1 MPPAQAPPPFVIGV
15 LGGIASG
22 KSWVA
27 TRLAGSDGLV
37 IDADAIA
44 REVLESE
51 ELRPELSRAFGP
63 SILRAD
69 GLPDREELARRVFAS
84 PAERARLESFTHP
97 RIRARIRGLLE
108 GARAR
113 RVPRVVLD
121 VPLLLENQAAN
132 GLPEE
137 CHELLFVDSDAQ
149 ARARRAAASRGWE
162 PGEVARREAQQLPL
176 EEKRARAHFVIRNR
190 GTLEELE
197 SEVLRYLA
205 HLDPRANR
213 LPHG

>member
-1 MPPAQAPPPFVIGV
+1 VIGV

-27 TRLAGSDGLV
+27 RALTGADGLL

-44 REVLESE
+44 REVLESAE
-51 ELRPELSRAFGP
+51 VRAELEAAFGP
-63 SILRAD
+63 GILRPD
-69 GLPDREELARRVFAS
+69 GGPDRDELARRVFS
-84 PAERARLESFTHP
+84 LPAERARLEAFTHP
-97 RIRARIRGLLE
+97 RIRARIRALLD

-121 VPLLLENQAAN
+121 VPLLLENEAAH
-132 GLPEE
+132 GLAEE
-137 CHELLFVDSDAQ
+137 CHELLFVDSDPLT
-149 ARARRAAASRGWE
+149 RERRAAASRGWE

-190 GTLEELE
+190 GTLDELE
-197 SEVLRYLA
+197 AEVLRYLA
-205 HLDPRANR
+205 HLDPRASR

>member
-1 MPPAQAPPPFVIGV
+1 MPPAPAPPPFVIGV

-27 TRLAGSDGLV
+27 ARLAGADGVL

-51 ELRPELSRAFGP
+51 EVRAELQRAFGP
-63 SILRAD
+63 SILRPD
-69 GLPDREELARRVFAS
+69 GLPDREALARRVFAL

-162 PGEVARREAQQLPL
+162 PEEVARREAQQLPL
-176 EEKRARAHFVIRNR
+176 EDKRARAHFVIRNR

-197 SEVLRYLA
+197 TEVLRYLA
-205 HLDPRANR
+205 HLEPRANR

>member
-1 MPPAQAPPPFVIGV
+1 MPPQAAPPYVIGV

-27 TRLAGSDGLV
+27 AHLAGKQGVL

-44 REVLESE
+44 REVLESPE
-51 ELRPELSRAFGP
+51 VRAELRAAFGAGV
-63 SILRAD
+63 LRPD
-69 GLPDREELARRVFAS
+69 GLPDREALARVVFDS
-84 PAERARLESFTHP
+84 PAERARLEGFTHP
-97 RIRARIRGLLE
+97 RIRARIRALLD

-121 VPLLLENQAAN
+121 VPLLLENEAAH
-132 GLPEE
+132 GLTGE
-137 CHELLFVDSDAQ
+137 CHELLFVDSEPL
-149 ARARRAAASRGWE
+149 ARARRAAASRGWD

-176 EEKRARAHFVIRNR
+176 EEKRARAHFVIRNH
-190 GTLEELE
+190 GSLEELQ
-197 SEVLRYLA
+197 SEFDRYLA
-205 HLDPRANR
+205 QLDLRATR

>member
-1 MPPAQAPPPFVIGV
+1 MPPAQAPPFVIGL

-27 TRLAGSDGLV
+27 RELAGPEGVL

-51 ELRPELSRAFGP
+51 EVRAELQAAFGTG
-63 SILRAD
+63 ILGSD
-69 GLPDREELARRVFAS
+69 GRPDRGELARRVFS
-84 PAERARLESFTHP
+84 NPAERARLEAFTHP
-97 RIRARIRGLLE
+97 RIRARIRALLD

-121 VPLLLENQAAN
+121 VPLLLENEAAH
-132 GLPEE
+132 GLVGE
-137 CHELLFVDSDAQ
+137 CHELLFVDSDPLV
-149 ARARRAAASRGWE
+149 RERRAAASRGWAS
-162 PGEVARREAQQLPL
+162 GEVARREAQQLPL

-190 GTLEELE
+190 GSLDELA
-197 SEVLRYLA
+197 SQVRSYLA
-205 HLDPRANR
+205 RIDARA
-213 LPHG
+213 P

>member
-1 MPPAQAPPPFVIGV
+1 MPPAEVPPFVIGV

-27 TRLAGSDGLV
+27 ARLAGPDGVL

-44 REVLESE
+44 REVLES
-51 ELRPELSRAFGP
+51 PEVRADLAAAFGP
-63 SILRAD
+63 GILLPS
-69 GLPDREELARRVFAS
+69 GLPDREELARRIFRS

-97 RIRARIRGLLE
+97 RIRARIRALLD

-121 VPLLLENQAAN
+121 VPLLLENEAAH
-132 GLPEE
+132 GLCEE
-137 CHELLFVDSDAQ
+137 CHELLFVDSDPP
-149 ARARRAAASRGWE
+149 ARARRAAQARGWD

-176 EEKRARAHFVIRNR
+176 EEKRARAHFVIGNR
-190 GTLEELE
+190 GSLEELE
-197 SEVLRYLA
+197 AQVLDYLA
-205 HLDPRANR
+205 QVPRRADR
-213 LPHG
+213 FPHG

>member
-1 MPPAQAPPPFVIGV
+1 MARAPAPPFVIGI

-27 TRLAGSDGLV
+27 RALAGAEGLV

-51 ELRPELSRAFGP
+51 AVRAELSQAFGP
-63 SILRAD
+63 AVLRPD
-69 GLPDREELARRVFAS
+69 GTPDRAELARRVFS
-84 PAERARLESFTHP
+84 HPAERARLESFTHP
-97 RIRARIRGLLE
+97 RIRARIRTLLE

-113 RVPRVVLD
+113 RIPRVVLD
-121 VPLLLENQAAN
+121 VPLLLENQAAH
-132 GLPEE
+132 GLTEE

-149 ARARRAAASRGWE
+149 ARERRAAASRGWE

-176 EEKRARAHFVIRNR
+176 EDKRARAHFVISNR

-197 SEVLRYLA
+197 TQVLRYLA
-205 HLDPRANR
+205 QIEQRAPRI
-213 LPHG
+213 PHG

>member
-1 MPPAQAPPPFVIGV
+1 MPLAPAPPFVIGL

-27 TRLAGSDGLV
+27 GALAGKDGLL

-44 REVLESE
+44 REVLETE
-51 ELRPELSRAFGP
+51 EVRAELRRAFGP
-63 SILRAD
+63 EIL
-69 GLPDREELARRVFAS
+69 LPDGRPDRVELARRVFS
-84 PAERARLESFTHP
+84 QPAERARLESFTHP
-97 RIRARIRGLLE
+97 RIRARIRALLE

-113 RVPRVVLD
+113 RIPRVVLD
-121 VPLLLENQAAN
+121 VPLLLENQAAH
-132 GLPEE
+132 GLAEE

-149 ARARRAAASRGWE
+149 ARERRAAASRGWE
-162 PGEVARREAQQLPL
+162 SGEVARREAQQLPL
-176 EEKRARAHFVIRNR
+176 EDKRARAHFVITNR

-197 SEVLRYLA
+197 TQVLRYLA
-205 HLDPRANR
+205 HLEQRATR